1 VYFQT
6 VLNGQDY
13 CTTSCGIHEKFHLL
27 GVAHPRTIPT
37 LAECIEGSTNHLHNG
52 LPVVTNLELAKT
64 NWTEL
69 KNFWLFSIYGHH
81 KFVRAIHAELV
92 QKYQLVEFRPCHQSP
107 LMPLVRARGGLA
119 INGRATIYD
128 SGSDDEDSR
137 YVIHYLSLPVTTHFL
152 QVNVSGGVL
161 FLLPH
166 ITILESED
174 QRKSEMST

>member
-1 VYFQT
+1 M
-6 VLNGQDY
+6 
-13 CTTSCGIHEKFHLL
+13 L

-92 QKYQLVEFRPCHQSP
+92 QKLALALSIGLREAKILP
-107 LMPLVRARGGLA
+107 RAR
-119 INGRATIYD
+119 
-128 SGSDDEDSR
+128 S
-137 YVIHYLSLPVTTHFL
+137 
-152 QVNVSGGVL
+152 
-161 FLLPH
+161 
-166 ITILESED
+166 
-174 QRKSEMST
+174 

>member
-13 CTTSCGIHEKFHLL
+13 CTTSCGIHEEFNML

-37 LAECIEGSTNHLHNG
+37 LAECIEGSKNHLHNG

-69 KNFWLFSIYGHH
+69 KNFWLFSIYDHH

-92 QKYQLVEFRPCHQSP
+92 QKYQLVESRPCHQSP
-107 LMPLVRARGGLA
+107 LMPMVRARGGLA
-119 INGRATIYD
+119 INGRATFYD

-137 YVIHYLSLPVTTHFL
+137 YVVLFTTYRCDKSFALSLSMFQEAFCACCLTRQL
-152 QVNVSGGVL
+152 
-161 FLLPH
+161 
-166 ITILESED
+166 
-174 QRKSEMST
+174 